1 MKILITLYVL
11 VFLFVNCADAGDRHS
26 LFSDIL
32 QQYVSKGK
40 VNYKELKDDSRLDTY
55 IISLSKINPD
65 TITSQKDKL
74 AFWINVY
81 NVYTLQVICKNYPL
95 ESINDLHGGGLIL
108 GMVFGTTIWDDEFV
122 SINGEETTLNHIEHE
137 IIRPV
142 FKDPRAHFALVC
154 ASKSCPPL
162 RPEAYEG
169 YKLDKQLDDQGKIFM
184 SDNFK
189 NSFDIKNKTA
199 NLSKIFSWF
208 SEDFGD
214 EDENILSFVSD
225 YIEKD
230 IAENIK
236 NNPESW
242 DIDYLDYDWGLNE

>member
-11 VFLFVNCADAGDRHS
+11 VFLFVNCADAGDRHG

-32 QQYVSKGK
+32 QQYVNKGK
-40 VNYKELKDDSRLDTY
+40 VNYKKLKDDSRLDAY